1 MTLLEMGLRAR
12 NAANALA
19 CMGSE
24 EKNAALT
31 AISQA
36 LLERSGEILAAN
48 REDIALAENAGLS
61 KAMIERLTL
70 TQERLAGIARAILKV
85 RDLPD
90 PVGELTV
97 EGLYFAAG
105 DRQIIKNISFR
116 MPAGQSLAIIGPSA
130 AGKSTL
136 CKLLPN
142 I

>member
-48 REDIALAENAGLS
+48 REDIALAENTGLS

-70 TQERLAGIARAILKV
+70 TQERLAGIAAPSSKYEICRIPWAKCWRRA
-85 RDLPD
+85 PCTTAC
-90 PVGELTV
+90 GW
-97 EGLYFAAG
+97 
-105 DRQIIKNISFR
+105 
-116 MPAGQSLAIIGPSA
+116 
-130 AGKSTL
+130 KSGAS
-136 CKLLPN
+136 PWA
-142 I
+142 